1 MSPEAGQISINNSQ
15 KTNPAAP
22 DTAVCICDSCDLC
35 RDSVS
40 MHVYVSMDAPDR
52 VKTSAH
58 EFVVLLFI
66 FRRGVKTFLRVI

>member
-1 MSPEAGQISINNSQ
+1 MDQSGFTSGQFN
-15 KTNPAAP
+15 KRAEF
-22 DTAVCICDSCDLC
+22 CDSCDLC